1 MKLGLSILIITA
13 FTAIGNAQIQSNMT
27 INKNAPVVQSKE
39 IVILAS
45 PEKIWNILSDINN
58 WDKWN
63 KRISNPTLQTK
74 IEEGAQFTWKT
85 NGSKIKS
92 VIHTLKKNEI
102 IGWKGKAFGATAIH
116 NWFIIPTENGTIVK
130 VEESMEGWIIALMKK
145 KMNEKLS
152 DDMNFWL
159 EKLKEESERL

>member
-1 MKLGLSILIITA
+1 MKLGLSILIISA
-13 FTAIGNAQIQSNMT
+13 FTSIGKAQIQSKMT
-27 INKNAPVVQSKE
+27 NNKNAPVVQSKE

-45 PEKIWNILSDINN
+45 PEKIWNVLSDINN

-102 IGWKGKAFGATAIH
+102 MGWKGKAFGATAIH
-116 NWFIIPTENGTIVK
+116 N
-130 VEESMEGWIIALMKK
+130 
-145 KMNEKLS
+145 
-152 DDMNFWL
+152 
-159 EKLKEESERL
+159 